1 MSTVAAISTPRG
13 KGGVALIRISGED
26 ALQVCRK
33 VFSPASGKDI
43 SEYPAGKAVHGYF
56 CDKDGNFD
64 DGMATMFISPRSF
77 TGEDTAELCCHGG
90 ALVQEKLLKACFWAG
105 AVPAGAGEF
114 TRRAYINGKITLS
127 QAEAVGGLID
137 AHSERY
143 LQVSLRQLDGKMSER
158 INALCNE
165 LILTAATVYAFIDY
179 PDEDMTDMS
188 VPEML
193 TRLNKVKTELKALAG
208 THKFGKAISEGIP
221 TVIAGKPNTGKSTL
235 MNLLCGTDRAIV
247 TDIAGTTRDVITE
260 QVKVGDVLLNLAD
273 TAGIRESE
281 ETVEAAGIKR
291 SIKEIERAS
300 LIIAVF
306 DCSSPLT
313 DEDNEL
319 VSLLKGKEDRVI
331 TVMNKCDMGE
341 KTASPFENAVYMS
354 AAKGEGFEELQ
365 KKILSFAGASE
376 ADTQDIVVSAR
387 QYSAIERALE
397 NIEDAI
403 TALDGF
409 TQDIAGECI
418 ERAVSALGEIDGR
431 TAALEIVNEIF
442 SHFCVGK

>member
-26 ALQVCRK
+26 AISVCRK
-33 VFSPASGKDI
+33 VFLPASGKDI
-43 SEYPAGKAVHGYF
+43 CDYPAGKAVHGYF
-56 CDKDGNFD
+56 RDEDGNFD
-64 DGMATMFISPRSF
+64 DGMATVFIAPRSF

-90 ALVQEKLLKACFWAG
+90 VLVQEKLLRACFAAG

-137 AHSERY
+137 AHSEKH
-143 LQVSLRQLDGKMSER
+143 LAVSLRQLDGNISKKIDSV
-158 INALCNE
+158 CSK
-165 LILTAATVYAFIDY
+165 LILTAATVYAYIDY

-188 VPEML
+188 VEEML
-193 TRLNKVKTELKALAG
+193 GALKEVKDELNRLAG
-208 THKFGKAISEGIP
+208 THKYGKAISEGIP

-260 QVKVGDVLLNLAD
+260 QVKVDDILLNLAD
-273 TAGIRESE
+273 TAGIRESG

-291 SIKEIERAS
+291 SIKEIEKAS

-306 DCSSPLT
+306 DCSNPL
-313 DEDNEL
+313 DSEDMEL
-319 VSLLKGKEDRVI
+319 ISLLEDKKDRVI
-331 TVMNKCDMGE
+331 TVMNKCDKGRISV
-341 KTASPFENAVYMS
+341 APFENAVYMS
-354 AAKGEGFEELQ
+354 AATGDGENEL
-365 KKILSFAGASE
+365 KEKIRIFSGSSQADSE
-376 ADTQDIVVSAR
+376 DIIVSAR
-387 QYSAIERALE
+387 QYAAIRRAME
-397 NIEDAI
+397 NIDDAI

-409 TQDIAGECI
+409 TQDISGECI
-418 ERAVSALGEIDGR
+418 ERAISALGEIDGR
-431 TAALEIVNEIF
+431 TATQEIVNEIF

>member
-43 SEYPAGKAVHGYF
+43 CEYPAGKAVHGYF
-56 CDKDGNFD
+56 KDESGNFD
-64 DGMATMFISPRSF
+64 DGIATVFLFPRSF
-77 TGEDTAELCCHGG
+77 TGEDTAELACHGG
-90 ALVQEKLLKACFWAG
+90 ILVQEKLLRACFAAG
-105 AVPAGAGEF
+105 AIPAAAGEF

-137 AHSERY
+137 AHSEKH
-143 LQVSLRQLDGKMSER
+143 LEVSLRQLDGNISKR
-158 INALCNE
+158 IDGICSK
-165 LILTAATVYAFIDY
+165 LILTAATVYAYIDY
-179 PDEDMTDMS
+179 PDEDMTDMT

-193 TRLNKVKTELKALAG
+193 AKLNEAKKELLSLAG
-208 THKFGKAISEGIP
+208 THKYGKAISEGIP

-260 QVKVGDVLLNLAD
+260 QVKVDDILLNLAD

-291 SIKEIERAS
+291 SIKEIEKAS

-306 DCSSPLT
+306 DCSNPFEE
-313 DEDNEL
+313 EDTEL
-319 VSLLKGKEDRVI
+319 IKLLENKKDRVI
-331 TVMNKCDMGE
+331 AVMNKCDAGK
-341 KTASPFENAVYMS
+341 KTVSPFENAVYMS
-354 AAKGEGFEELQ
+354 AATGDGFDGLKE
-365 KKILSFAGASE
+365 KIRILSGAAE
-376 ADTQDIVVSAR
+376 ADNEDIIVSAR
-387 QYSAIERALE
+387 QYAAIRRAAE
-397 NIEDAI
+397 HIDDAI

-431 TAALEIVNEIF
+431 TAAQEIVNEIF

>member
-1 MSTVAAISTPRG
+1 MSTVAAISTPVG

-26 ALQVCRK
+26 AVQICRK
-33 VFSPASGKDI
+33 VFAPASGKDI

-56 CDKDGNFD
+56 RDKDGNFD
-64 DGMATMFISPRSF
+64 DGLATLFISPRSF

-90 ALVQEKLLKACFWAG
+90 ILVQEKLLRACFWAG
-105 AVPAGAGEF
+105 ATPAAAGEF

-137 AHSERY
+137 AHTEKH
-143 LQVSLRQLDGKMSER
+143 LEVSLRQLDGNISKKIDAVCSS
-158 INALCNE
+158 
-165 LILTAATVYAFIDY
+165 LILTAATVYAYIDY

-188 VPEML
+188 VDEML
-193 TRLNKVKTELKALAG
+193 IKLNEAKNTLLSLAG
-208 THKFGKAISEGIP
+208 THKYGKAISEGIP

-260 QVKVGDVLLNLAD
+260 QVKVDDILLNLAD

-291 SIKEIERAS
+291 SIKEIEKAS

-306 DCSSPLT
+306 DGSTPLS

-319 VSLLKGKEDRVI
+319 INLLEYKKDRVI
-331 TVMNKCDMGE
+331 AVINKCDKGA
-341 KTASPFENAVYMS
+341 TLSLPFENSVCMS
-354 AAKGEGFEELQ
+354 AKTGEGFDGLKE
-365 KKILSFAGASE
+365 KIRLFAGQAE
-376 ADTQDIVVSAR
+376 VNTEDIIVSAR
-387 QYSAIERALE
+387 QYGAIERALE
-397 NIEDAI
+397 NINDAI
-403 TALDGF
+403 TALGGF

-418 ERAVSALGEIDGR
+418 ERAISALGEIDGR
-431 TAALEIVNEIF
+431 TATQEIVNEIF

>member
-1 MSTVAAISTPRG
+1 MSTVAAISTPVG

-26 ALQVCRK
+26 AVQICRK
-33 VFSPASGKDI
+33 VFAPASGKDI
-43 SEYPAGKAVHGYF
+43 CEYPAGKAVHGYF
-56 CDKDGNFD
+56 RDKDGNFD
-64 DGMATMFISPRSF
+64 DGLATLFISPRSF

-90 ALVQEKLLKACFWAG
+90 ILVQEKLLRACFWAG
-105 AVPAGAGEF
+105 ATPAAAGEF

-137 AHSERY
+137 AHTEKH
-143 LQVSLRQLDGKMSER
+143 LEVSLRQLDGNISKKIDAVCSS
-158 INALCNE
+158 
-165 LILTAATVYAFIDY
+165 LILTAATVYAYIDY

-188 VPEML
+188 VDEML
-193 TRLNKVKTELKALAG
+193 IKLNEAKNTLLSLAG
-208 THKFGKAISEGIP
+208 THKYGKAISEGIP

-260 QVKVGDVLLNLAD
+260 QVKVDDILLNLAD

-291 SIKEIERAS
+291 SIKEIEKAS

-306 DCSSPLT
+306 DGSTPLS

-319 VSLLKGKEDRVI
+319 INLLEYKKDRVI
-331 TVMNKCDMGE
+331 AVINKCDKG
-341 KTASPFENAVYMS
+341 ASLSLPFENSVCMS
-354 AAKGEGFEELQ
+354 AKTAEGFDGLKE
-365 KKILSFAGASE
+365 KIRLFAGQAE
-376 ADTQDIVVSAR
+376 VNNEDIIVSAR
-387 QYSAIERALE
+387 QYGAIERALE
-397 NIEDAI
+397 NISDAI
-403 TALDGF
+403 TALGGF

-418 ERAVSALGEIDGR
+418 ERAISALGEIDGR
-431 TAALEIVNEIF
+431 TATQEIVNEIF

>member
-26 ALQVCRK
+26 AVSVCRK
-33 VFSPASGKDI
+33 VFAPASGKDI
-43 SEYPAGKAVHGYF
+43 TEYPAGKAVHGYF
-56 CDKDGNFD
+56 RDKDGNFD
-64 DGMATMFISPRSF
+64 DGLAYLFLSPRSF

-90 ALVQEKLLKACFWAG
+90 TLVQGKLLRACFWAG
-105 AVPAGAGEF
+105 AIPAGAGEF

-137 AHSERY
+137 AHTEKH
-143 LQVSLRQLDGKMSER
+143 LEVSLRQLDGNISKKIDEICSS
-158 INALCNE
+158 
-165 LILTAATVYAFIDY
+165 LILTAATVYAYIDY

-188 VPEML
+188 VSEMAQRL
-193 TRLNKVKTELKALAG
+193 TDAKNKLLYLAG
-208 THKFGKAISEGIP
+208 THKYGKAISEGIP

-260 QVKVGDVLLNLAD
+260 QVKVDDILLNLAD
-273 TAGIRESE
+273 TAGIRESD

-291 SIKEIERAS
+291 SIKEIEKAS

-306 DCSSPLT
+306 DGSTPFT
-313 DEDNEL
+313 DEDKEL
-319 VSLLKGKEDRVI
+319 ITLLEDKKDRVI
-331 TVMNKCDMGE
+331 AVINKSDKGCE
-341 KTASPFENAVYMS
+341 VKTPFEECVYMS
-354 AAKGEGFEELQ
+354 ARTGDGFEDLKE
-365 KKILSFAGASE
+365 KIRLFAGQ
-376 ADTQDIVVSAR
+376 ADINTEDIIVSAR
-387 QYSAIERALE
+387 QYGAIERAIE
-397 NIEDAI
+397 NIDDAL
-403 TALDGF
+403 TALNGF

-418 ERAVSALGEIDGR
+418 ERAISALGEIDGR
-431 TAALEIVNEIF
+431 TATQEIVNEIF